1 MELEDF
7 VLSECAAQ
15 VLVERA
21 RCLAPSKKER
31 KEAMLAPAIVSARAI
46 YSDISSLTAK
56 KCSSRGKKS
65 SPTII
70 TLMMSSPMTSL
81 SNPSPTA
88 RNNQHSDD

>member
-15 VLVERA
+15 VLVERVL
-21 RCLAPSKKER
+21 RRAPSKKER
-31 KEAMLAPAIVSARAI
+31 KEAMLAPEIVSARAI

-56 KCSSRGKKS
+56 KCSSRATKS
-65 SPTII
+65 SPLII

-81 SNPSPTA
+81 SNKSMTA
-88 RNNQHSDD
+88 SNNQLSDD